1 MFLDF
6 IGPSDFLPTDVY
18 KDWSMEVMRN
28 DVDWST
34 RQDFNDSDRQLR
46 VLVSMEKN
54 GEEWRKQYWMRKAE
68 SFRKVL
74 EAAAKD
80 FKVPLRMAK
89 FSIKHPDFQLN
100 IPVRSNSYIGDFRE
114 SLGLFQHG
122 QNSVKLKLKR
132 SDQSNE
138 VHDDDYVI

>member
-1 MFLDF
+1 MMWTGAPDK
-6 IGPSDFLPTDVY
+6 T
-18 KDWSMEVMRN
+18 
-28 DVDWST
+28 ST
-34 RQDFNDSDRQLR
+34 IRTGSC
-46 VLVSMEKN
+46 VSWFQWRRTENNTGCEKPN
-54 GEEWRKQYWMRKAE
+54 LSG
-68 SFRKVL
+68 RKVL

-80 FKVPLRMAK
+80 FKVPLRRAK